1 MERKSKEPNSL
12 NSFTE
17 SGNGGFSLIELLVGI
32 SVLAVVGL
40 MITSLFSSSTRL
52 YRSTASYSNIQTE
65 SQAVSRK
72 ISNAIMGAGSLYLN
86 EGERGSYLFTG
97 EVKTEA
103 GKNVYSGEIFWF
115 NKETGCLYQNSGFKA
130 EQDINSGPDIA
141 GGESHDETG
150 DKISGNPGV
159 LSLETVRAALEEN
172 AGNGRE
178 YLISDKV
185 KKLDFTIFPELT
197 ENERI
202 NEDDGFY
209 KTDGKISVN
218 FALTF
223 QYLDSKSYFVT
234 TSAAPRNRIAVLW
247 WNGETGTGGGPE
259 TGA

>member
-1 MERKSKEPNSL
+1 MTRQGIKYREIL
-12 NSFTE
+12 E
-17 SGNGGFSLIELLVGI
+17 SCLW
-32 SVLAVVGL
+32 
-40 MITSLFSSSTRL
+40 R
-52 YRSTASYSNIQTE
+52 RSGQ
-65 SQAVSRK
+65 Q
-72 ISNAIMGAGSLYLN
+72 
-86 EGERGSYLFTG
+86 
-97 EVKTEA
+97 
-103 GKNVYSGEIFWF
+103 
-115 NKETGCLYQNSGFKA
+115 
-130 EQDINSGPDIA
+130 
-141 GGESHDETG
+141 
-150 DKISGNPGV
+150 
-159 LSLETVRAALEEN
+159 N

>member
-12 NSFTE
+12 NSLTE

-40 MITSLFSSSTRL
+40 MITSLFSSSSRL

-141 GGESHDETG
+141 GERAMTGQGIKYREILESCLWRR
-150 DKISGNPGV
+150 SG
-159 LSLETVRAALEEN
+159 
-172 AGNGRE
+172 
-178 YLISDKV
+178 
-185 KKLDFTIFPELT
+185 
-197 ENERI
+197 
-202 NEDDGFY
+202 
-209 KTDGKISVN
+209 
-218 FALTF
+218 
-223 QYLDSKSYFVT
+223 QH
-234 TSAAPRNRIAVLW
+234 
-247 WNGETGTGGGPE
+247 
-259 TGA
+259 

>member
-1 MERKSKEPNSL
+1 MYTPVR
-12 NSFTE
+12 
-17 SGNGGFSLIELLVGI
+17 
-32 SVLAVVGL
+32 
-40 MITSLFSSSTRL
+40 
-52 YRSTASYSNIQTE
+52 
-65 SQAVSRK
+65 
-72 ISNAIMGAGSLYLN
+72 
-86 EGERGSYLFTG
+86 
-97 EVKTEA
+97 
-103 GKNVYSGEIFWF
+103 YSGSTKRPAVCI
-115 NKETGCLYQNSGFKA
+115 KTAALKA

-141 GGESHDETG
+141 GGESHDGTG

-159 LSLETVRAALEEN
+159 LSLETVRATLEEN

-185 KKLDFTIFPELT
+185 KRGFDFTIFPELT

-247 WNGETGTGGGPE
+247 WNGEKRYRRRARNRGMTQYRSVL
-259 TGA
+259 AVKC

>member
-1 MERKSKEPNSL
+1 MR
-12 NSFTE
+12 
-17 SGNGGFSLIELLVGI
+17 
-32 SVLAVVGL
+32 
-40 MITSLFSSSTRL
+40 
-52 YRSTASYSNIQTE
+52 
-65 SQAVSRK
+65 
-72 ISNAIMGAGSLYLN
+72 
-86 EGERGSYLFTG
+86 
-97 EVKTEA
+97 
-103 GKNVYSGEIFWF
+103 YSGST
-115 NKETGCLYQNSGFKA
+115 KRPGCLYQNSGFKA

-185 KKLDFTIFPELT
+185 KRLDFTIFPELT